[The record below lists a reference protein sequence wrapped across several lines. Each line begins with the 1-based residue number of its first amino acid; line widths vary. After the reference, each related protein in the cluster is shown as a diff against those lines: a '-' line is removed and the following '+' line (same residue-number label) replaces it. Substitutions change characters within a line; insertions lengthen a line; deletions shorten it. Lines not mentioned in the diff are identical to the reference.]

1 MAHMIPD
8 KKKIFSKL
16 PHLLQLPLAKAYCEH
31 KKKWAKHLGTP
42 VTLIFFVTSLCNLR
56 CSHCF
61 FWREINNAVDDEL
74 SIHEIRKISQS
85 LEHPIYLSL
94 TGGEPCLK
102 KDMVEIIRAFHEGC
116 GIREIGITTNG
127 THEKAI
133 IETVASVFD
142 EKLVSNLSIQVS
154 LDGLEATHDRIRD
167 VKGAFD
173 KAFSTVKELCS
184 IQKTYP
190 RLNLKTC
197 LSVQKQNISELKDYV
212 EYLLPLKI
220 PLRFNIVRGGGFG
233 VFNLPR
239 RASSSFDPKDKPT
252 AFLSLEEIKGA
263 YSLLKKLSD
272 ENKFHF
278 WPLRQQRIWELSI
291 KMLEKHHS
299 HIPCYA
305 RFMESVLYANG
316 DVAFCELSKPFGNIR
331 TFDYDFKKTW
341 RSDEADRMRKL
352 ISRCSCIHGCNLT
365 TGLAFE
371 PETVVST
378 LNRHI

>member
-1 MAHMIPD
+1 MRVVEYGRSASQPMVHM
-8 KKKIFSKL
+8 KK
-16 PHLLQLPLAKAYCEH
+16 PLLKRFA
-31 KKKWAKHLGTP
+31 T
-42 VTLIFFVTSLCNLR
+42 
-56 CSHCF
+56 
-61 FWREINNAVDDEL
+61 
-74 SIHEIRKISQS
+74 
-85 LEHPIYLSL
+85 
-94 TGGEPCLK
+94 
-102 KDMVEIIRAFHEGC
+102 
-116 GIREIGITTNG
+116 
-127 THEKAI
+127 
-133 IETVASVFD
+133 VFD
-142 EKLVSNLSIQVS
+142 ENLASNLSIQIS
-154 LDGLEATHDRIRD
+154 LDGLAATHDTIRG

-173 KAFSTVKELCS
+173 KAFSTVEELRG

-220 PLRFNIVRGGGFG
+220 PLRFNIVRGGDFG

-263 YSLLKKLSD
+263 YFLLKKLND
-272 ENKFHF
+272 ENDFHF
-278 WPLRQQRIWELSI
+278 WPLRQQRIWEVAI

-299 HIPCYA
+299 DIPCYA

-331 TFDYDFKKTW
+331 GFDYDFKRIW
-341 RSDEADRMRKL
+341 RDKGAERMRKMV
-352 ISRCSCIHGCNLT
+352 SRCSCIHGCNLT

-371 PETVVST
+371 PETVVSM
-378 LNRHI
+378 LNHNASVYD